1 MASVSYESRWATKPE
16 VEIGHDSW
24 SRTPL
29 SRAVSVPG
37 RTEAN
42 LPAYLN
48 SNPDAEKSRGGAG
61 ARAAVPTF
69 AARARRWFAAAPPG
83 RRLKTDLFEE
93 AISIHHPMAEF
104 PEGGMGMDVSI
115 SVVAR
120 ASRPNRQRP
129 IIPSGKVPLR
139 PTMSL

>member
-1 MASVSYESRWATKPE
+1 MASENWDQVVADFLSSPTLDVWRAYMKE
-16 VEIGHDSW
+16 VYC
-24 SRTPL
+24 RL
-29 SRAVSVPG
+29 
-37 RTEAN
+37 
-42 LPAYLN
+42 
-48 SNPDAEKSRGGAG
+48 
-61 ARAAVPTF
+61 
-69 AARARRWFAAAPPG
+69 ARRWFAAAPPG